1 MHQRRDRFPF
11 LAALLSLLALAA
23 VALGQESRG
32 RIIGQIVDGSGAVIP
47 SAEVKVT
54 NLATNVT
61 VTATTNDEGSY
72 SVPFLLPG
80 EYRVTAERSGFK
92 RYLQDGVEVRVSE
105 TVQLNITL
113 EAGGLSETV
122 EVKGQT
128 PLLDTTT
135 PSLGQV
141 IDQRRVQE
149 LPIFSGNATELTLL
163 APGVV
168 NSTDMRLRKAAF
180 NNAPSQISTDG
191 NGTFNNEFT
200 IDGVPNTFSNGNVAR
215 VAFSPPVYAIKEF
228 KIQTSAYDAS
238 VGHTIGALTNLGTAS
253 GTNEFHGEAHLW
265 ERNSAFDAPNFFVN
279 RNFVPTAAQPTKK
292 IPVYQDHRYGASIG
306 GPVWIPKAYKG
317 TNKTFFYYAYE
328 GNKWGVPTTFT
339 GTVPTAKQRLG
350 DFSELV
356 GGTYQIY
363 NPFTTV
369 PAAGGRFSR
378 EPFRCDASGNPLTP
392 LANGRQ
398 PAGGTACN
406 KIPTAL
412 LNPVA
417 LKLVNLYPLPNQAGT
432 SDGRQNFF
440 STPKALEDYYVHFA
454 RVDHAFSENHR
465 VFGRIH
471 YDWWE
476 EDKND
481 HFLNRNN
488 ALILNRINRGLAFDD
503 VYVINPNNVLNVRYG
518 LTYQEFPER
527 RASQGTDL
535 ASLGFSSALTS
546 LVVDPSL
553 ATLPRFTAGAYST
566 VAPWET
572 GDGTNTSMIHSV
584 AVSMTR
590 LQGNHNLKFGTD
602 IRVYR
607 AFGNRFPQSTAPD
620 FAFNSNFTRGPLD
633 NSPAALIGQELAQM
647 LLGIPSGS
655 MARAA
660 SYATQDKY
668 FAFYLHDD
676 FKLRRNLTVNAGL
689 RYDLELPMTERFDRL
704 VAGFAF
710 DQSNPL
716 EAAAKAKYALNPV
729 PELPVDQFRVRG
741 GLTFAGANGN
751 GRSPFK
757 GEKNNFMPRLGL
769 AWAINQ
775 KTVLRSGYGIFFDTL
790 GVNTTLPIQTGFSQS
805 TPIIATQDNG
815 QTYIATLQ
823 NPFPNGLIAPQG
835 AAGGLLTNIGQGLQF
850 FDPNLKH
857 AYSQRFSLGLQRE
870 LPGGFVV
877 DAGYVGNRATRIAVT
892 RNYNATPARYL
903 STLPTRDQATI
914 DFLSRNSPN
923 PFSGLNSVFG
933 ANISRGNLLRPFPQF
948 GDINVEEPIGYSWY
962 HSLQS
967 QVEKRFS
974 SGYTVQ
980 LAYTWSKAMQA
991 TEFLNAADALPT
1003 EVISD
1008 IDRTHRLAASGIW
1021 ELPVGKGR
1029 RFGND
1034 LPGVVN
1040 FFVGNWQLSGVVT
1053 IQSGAPL
1060 GFGNR
1065 IYYGDLRDIVLP
1077 KDQRTSDGWFNTAG
1091 FVALRDTTRQPNQQ
1105 LILGANGQPIWVDY
1119 NDPCKNRYNATSCP
1133 GTPLTTL
1140 RGFNRDAAF
1149 QLASNIRTFPLRFSG
1164 IRGDNQQRWD
1174 FSLTKTWPIN
1184 ERFKAQLRAE
1194 VFNAWNQTN
1203 FNAPNTDPT
1212 NTAFGTIT
1220 NTAGDPRNWQFAFKL
1235 TF

>member
-1 MHQRRDRFPF
+1 MHSPNRHLLLPPLRRLTLSAVAVILFAA
-11 LAALLSLLALAA
+11 AALA
-23 VALGQESRG
+23 QESRG
-32 RIIGQIVDGSGAVIP
+32 RIIGQIADGSGAVIP
-47 SAEVKVT
+47 GVTVKVT
-54 NLATNVT
+54 NVATNVT
-61 VTATTNDEGSY
+61 ATATTNAEGSY

-80 EYRVTAERSGFK
+80 EYRVTAEQSGFK
-92 RYLQDGVEVRVSE
+92 RFLQDGVQVRVSE
-105 TVQLNITL
+105 TVQLNIAL
-113 EAGGLSETV
+113 EAGGLTETV

-141 IDQRRVQE
+141 IDERRVQE

-168 NSTDMRLRKAAF
+168 NATDMRLRKAAF

-191 NGTFNNEFT
+191 NGTYNNEFT
-200 IDGVPNTFSNGNVAR
+200 IDGVPNTFASGNTAR

-253 GTNEFHGEAHLW
+253 GTNDFHGEAHLW
-265 ERNSAFDAPNFFVN
+265 ERNSAFDAPNFFNNKN
-279 RNFVPTAAQPTKK
+279 RTKV
-292 IPVYQDHRYGASIG
+292 PVYQDHRYGASVG
-306 GPVWIPKAYKG
+306 GPVWIPKVYKG
-317 TNKTFFYYAYE
+317 TNKTFFYYAWE
-328 GNKWGVPTTFT
+328 ANKWGVPSNFT
-339 GTVPTAKQRLG
+339 GTVPTAKQRMG

-369 PAAGGRFSR
+369 PAANGRFSR
-378 EPFRCDASGNPLTP
+378 EPFRCDAAGNPLAP

-398 PAGGTACN
+398 PAGGTPCN
-406 KIPTAL
+406 KIPTQL

-432 SDGRQNFF
+432 SDGRNNFF
-440 STPKALEDYYVHFA
+440 ATPKALEDYYVHFA
-454 RVDHAFSENHR
+454 RVDHSFSENHR
-465 VFGRIH
+465 IFARVH

-481 HFLNRNN
+481 HFLNRTN

-503 VYVINPNNVLNVRYG
+503 VFVINPNNVLNVRYG

-535 ASLGFSSALTS
+535 ASLGFSPALVN
-546 LVVDPSL
+546 LVVDPAL
-553 ATLPRFTAGAYST
+553 ATIPRFTAGAYST

-572 GDGTNTSMIHSV
+572 GDGTNTSLIHSV
-584 AVSMTR
+584 AVGMTR

-620 FAFNSNFTRGPLD
+620 FAFNNNFTRGPLD
-633 NSPAALIGQELAQM
+633 NAPSAPIGQELAQM

-668 FAFYLHDD
+668 FAFYIHDD

-689 RYDLELPMTERFDRL
+689 RYDLETPMTERFDRL

-741 GLTFAGANGN
+741 GLTFAGQNGN
-751 GRSPFK
+751 DRSPFR
-757 GEKNNFMPRLGL
+757 GERNNFMPRLGL
-769 AWAINQ
+769 AWALNQ
-775 KTVLRSGYGIFFDTL
+775 KTVLRTGYGMFYDTL
-790 GVNTTLPIQTGFSQS
+790 GVNTTQPIQTGFAQS
-805 TPIIATQDNG
+805 TPIIPTQDNG

-823 NPFPNGLIAPQG
+823 NPFPNGLVAPQG

-857 AYSQRFSLGLQRE
+857 AYSQRFSLGVQRE
-870 LPGGFVV
+870 LPFGFVA
-877 DAGYVGNRATRIAVT
+877 DIGYVGNRATRVAVT
-892 RNYNATPARYL
+892 RNYNATPLRYL

-948 GDINVEEPIGYSWY
+948 GDINVEEPIGYAWY

-967 QVEKRFS
+967 QIEKRFS
-974 SGYTVQ
+974 SGYTFQ
-980 LAYTWSKAMQA
+980 LAYTWSKAMEA
-991 TEFLNAADALPT
+991 VEFLNAADPLPT
-1003 EVISD
+1003 EVISS
-1008 IDRTHRLAASGIW
+1008 IDRTHRVAASGIW

-1029 RFGND
+1029 RFGTD
-1034 LPGVVN
+1034 LPGAVN
-1040 FFVGNWQLSGVVT
+1040 FFIGGWQLSGVVT
-1053 IQSGAPL
+1053 VQSGAPL

-1065 IYYGDLRDIVLP
+1065 IYNGDLRNIVLP
-1077 KDQRTSDGWFNTAG
+1077 KDERKAEGWFDRSG
-1091 FVALRDTTRQPNQQ
+1091 FVALRTAQGAVVT
-1105 LILGANGQPIWVDY
+1105 ANGSPVWVDFS
-1119 NDPCKNRYNATSCP
+1119 DPCRNSYNAATCP
-1133 GTPLTTL
+1133 GTPLANPQ
-1140 RGFNRDAAF
+1140 GFNRDAAY
-1149 QLASNIRTFPLRFSG
+1149 QLASNVRTMPLRFG
-1164 IRGDNQQRWD
+1164 WIRGDNQQRWD
-1174 FSLTKTWPIN
+1174 FSLTKTWAVT

-1203 FNAPNTDPT
+1203 FANPNTDPT

-1220 NTAGDPRNWQFAFKL
+1220 ATQGDPRNWQFAFKL